1 MIVFQVFVSSL
12 TSIFSL
18 SNLIPNLQGFAEGL
32 GSGRCVFQII
42 ERESKINIF
51 NNDGEIPSNLKGDIE
66 FKNVQFTYPSRQD
79 VSVRNK

>member
-1 MIVFQVFVSSL
+1 MIVFQVLISSL
-12 TSIFSL
+12 ISTFLL
-18 SNLIPNLQGFAEGL
+18 SNLFPDLQGFAEAL

-51 NNDGEIPSNLKGDIE
+51 NSDGEIPSNLKGDIE

>member
-1 MIVFQVFVSSL
+1 MIVFQVFISSL
-12 TSIFSL
+12 TSTFLLSSL
-18 SNLIPNLQGFAEGL
+18 FPDLQGFAEAL
-32 GSGRCVFQII
+32 GSGKYVFQII